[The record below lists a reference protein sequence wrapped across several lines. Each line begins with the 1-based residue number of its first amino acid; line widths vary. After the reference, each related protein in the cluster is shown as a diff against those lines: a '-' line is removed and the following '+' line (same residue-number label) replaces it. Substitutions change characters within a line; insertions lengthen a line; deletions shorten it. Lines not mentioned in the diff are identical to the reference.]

1 MLCCVTALT
10 AFQELAASSSRK
22 DIYMRRQEK
31 ISDCKQHLQNINGF
45 LTTYAKNNQGK
56 YPADNNFAGLK
67 NLLKLGLSHTVFYC
81 ENYRGKKTKKLED
94 LNEETN
100 PYLYFGGFDSKTV
113 EKCPAVVLVCSK
125 PNSRHCLVLMGDG
138 NVLDLKKQLPDTK
151 ITSAADIVEALN
163 KVYKYPADVLNTLR
177 IKARMMDKK
186 SQKK

>member
-1 MLCCVTALT
+1 MSKRLLILMLCCVTALT

-31 ISDCKQHLQNINGF
+31 TSDCKQHLQNINGF

-100 PYLYFGGFDSKTV
+100 PYLYFGGFDMTGS
-113 EKCPAVVLVCSK
+113 
-125 PNSRHCLVLMGDG
+125 GI
-138 NVLDLKKQLPDTK
+138 LPLIRK
-151 ITSAADIVEALN
+151 MSVFASAFGI
-163 KVYKYPADVLNTLR
+163 R
-177 IKARMMDKK
+177 KA
-186 SQKK
+186 